1 MEKFVNIKCRSSGLT
16 PNAVVLVATI
26 RALKMHGGGP
36 EVTPGKPLPEV
47 YLNENLEILKDGC
60 SNLARHIENAKKVGI
75 KVIVA
80 VNRFTSDT
88 DAEIQLVK
96 EQALAAGADAAVP
109 CNHWAEGGRGALEL
123 GEAVISACE
132 EPNPFKFLYD
142 LDQPIKAKIET
153 IAKEFYRAA
162 SVEYSETAEEQI
174 KSFEAQG
181 FGNLPI
187 CMSKTHLSFSADPK
201 AKGAPSGESH
211 LYWHDGL
218 RSMADSPWRTDF
230 AIPIREV
237 RASIGAGFIYPLVGE
252 MSTMPYVRSLFSDIG
267 FSRLTHIRFS

>member
-1 MEKFVNIKCRSSGLT
+1 MEKFVNIKCRSSGLV

-47 YLNENLEILKDGC
+47 YLNENLDILRKGC

-96 EQALAAGADAAVP
+96 EEALAAGADAAVP

-123 GEAVISACE
+123 GQAVIEACE
-132 EPNPFKFLYD
+132 QPNPFKFLYD
-142 LDQPIKAKIET
+142 LDLPIKAKIET
-153 IAKEFYRAA
+153 IAKEFYGAA

-181 FGNLPI
+181 FGGLPI

-201 AKGAPSGESH
+201 LKGAPSGTS
-211 LYWHDGL
+211 
-218 RSMADSPWRTDF
+218 
-230 AIPIREV
+230 
-237 RASIGAGFIYPLVGE
+237 
-252 MSTMPYVRSLFSDIG
+252 SLFYT
-267 FSRLTHIRFS
+267 SRVDEANADDGPPSRRLCHPHPRGPCQHRRRVHLPPIWRDVDHAVSLSWRARNGSAPY